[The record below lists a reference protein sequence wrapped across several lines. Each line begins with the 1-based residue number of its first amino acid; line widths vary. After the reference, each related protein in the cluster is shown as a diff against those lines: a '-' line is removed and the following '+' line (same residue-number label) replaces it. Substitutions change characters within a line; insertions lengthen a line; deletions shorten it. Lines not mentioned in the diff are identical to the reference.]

1 MGITSKF
8 KETLTSVVPVMAIVL
23 ILGLTAAPLGFG
35 LISRFLIGGAL
46 LILGLTLFLVGVE
59 LGIQP
64 IGERSGAALTSK
76 RNLPLL
82 LGAAFVI
89 GFLVTAAEPDI
100 QVFGDQIRSVF
111 ASVNKTH
118 LVYMIALG
126 VGAFIVFGLMR
137 TVFSLPLKI
146 VLLIFYVAI
155 FALTFFSPQEFLG
168 IAFDSGGATTGPMT
182 VPFILALGVGVSSVR
197 SGGKNTSNG
206 EDSFG
211 LTGITSIGPILAIL
225 IYGIILSSNGLLDNM
240 QESAAQNAES
250 GADIF
255 IRLIPHVLKESSL
268 SIAPLAGLFI
278 VFQLFL
284 LKMPP
289 RQVIKMAAGLLWSFI
304 GLSIFLIGVNGGFMP
319 AGNKLGMILGA
330 KAAELGG
337 IWKFFL
343 IATGLILGAVVV
355 CAEPAVWV
363 LTEQVENLS
372 GGTIKRKLMLMFLS
386 VGAAAAIGLAMWR
399 AISSFPL
406 IRILAPGY
414 ALSMLLMIF
423 CPSLFTAIA
432 FDSGGVA
439 SGPITSTFVLS
450 FAMGASKA
458 AGGSSDAFGVI
469 SLVAMTPL
477 IAIQVLGIVY
487 NFKKKKSLGT
497 SESTTAEVTHKEE
510 DNA

>member
-1 MGITSKF
+1 MGIIAKF
-8 KETLTSVVPVMAIVL
+8 KETLTSVLPVMAIV
-23 ILGLTAAPLGFG
+23 IALGLTAAPLGRG
-35 LISRFLIGGAL
+35 VLVRFLIGGAL
-46 LILGLTLFLVGVE
+46 LIAGLALFLMGVE

-126 VGAFIVFGLMR
+126 VGTFIVFGLMR

-146 VLLIFYVAI
+146 VLLIFYGAVFI
-155 FALTFFSPQEFLG
+155 LTAFSPTEFLG

-182 VPFILALGVGVSSVR
+182 VPFILALGVGVSGVR
-197 SGGKNTSNG
+197 SGGRHGTG

-211 LTGITSIGPILAIL
+211 LTGITSIGPILAVL
-225 IYGIILSSNGLLDNM
+225 IYGIILSSSGLLQSLPETANVT
-240 QESAAQNAES
+240 AED
-250 GADIF
+250 GAGIF
-255 IRLIPHVLKESSL
+255 VRLIPHVLKEASL
-268 SIAPLAGLFI
+268 SIAPLAGLFL

-289 RQVIKMAAGLLWSFI
+289 RQVAKMAAGLLWSFI

-319 AGNKLGMILGA
+319 AGSKLGMILGA
-330 KAAELGG
+330 KAAHGG
-337 IWKFFL
+337 MWSVFL
-343 IATGLILGAVVV
+343 IGAGLVLGAVVV

-363 LTEQVENLS
+363 LTEQVETLS
-372 GGTIKRKLMLMFLS
+372 GGTIKRRLMLMFLS
-386 VGAAAAIGLAMWR
+386 AGAAAAIGLAMWR
-399 AISSFPL
+399 AVKGFPL
-406 IRILAPGY
+406 IRIVAPGY
-414 ALSMLLMIF
+414 ALSLLLMAF

-458 AGGSSDAFGVI
+458 AGGSADAFGVI

-477 IAIQVLGIVY
+477 IAIQTLGIIY
-487 NFKKKKSLGT
+487 GLKKKKSLGAAVQT
-497 SESTTAEVTHKEE
+497 DTFTTEAG
-510 DNA
+510 AI

>member
-1 MGITSKF
+1 MGIIAKF
-8 KETLTSVVPVMAIVL
+8 KETLTSVLPVMAIVVA
-23 ILGLTAAPLGFG
+23 LGLTAAPLGTG
-35 LISRFLIGGAL
+35 VLVRFLIGGVL
-46 LILGLTLFLVGVE
+46 LIAGLALFLMGVE

-76 RNLPLL
+76 RSLPLL

-137 TVFSLPLKI
+137 TVFSLPLKV
-146 VLLIFYVAI
+146 VLLIFYAAI
-155 FALTFFSPQEFLG
+155 FALTVFSPQRFLG

-182 VPFILALGVGVSSVR
+182 VPFILALGVGVSGVR
-197 SGGKNTSNG
+197 SGGKRGSTG

-211 LTGITSIGPILAIL
+211 LTGITSIGPILAVL
-225 IYGIILSSNGLLDNM
+225 IYGIVLSSSGLLQSLPAD
-240 QESAAQNAES
+240 AERTAED
-250 GADIF
+250 GAGIF

-268 SIAPLAGLFI
+268 SIAPLAGLFA

-289 RQVIKMAAGLLWSFI
+289 RQVAKMAAGLLWSFI

-319 AGNKLGMILGA
+319 AGSKLGMILGA
-330 KAAELGG
+330 KAAAGG
-337 IWKFFL
+337 AWRVFL
-343 IATGLILGAVVV
+343 IAAGLVLGAVVV

-363 LTEQVENLS
+363 LTEQVETLS
-372 GGTIKRKLMLMFLS
+372 GGTIKRRLMLVFLS
-386 VGAAAAIGLAMWR
+386 AGAAAAIGLAMWR
-399 AISSFPL
+399 AVTGFPL
-406 IRILAPGY
+406 IRVLLPGY
-414 ALSMLLMIF
+414 ALSLVLMAF
-423 CPSLFTAIA
+423 CPPLFTAIA

-450 FAMGASKA
+450 FAMGASRA
-458 AGGSSDAFGVI
+458 AGGGTDAFGVI

-477 IAIQVLGIVY
+477 IAIQTLGIIY
-487 NFKKKKSLGT
+487 GLKKKKALGK
-497 SESTTAEVTHKEE
+497 SERAKDLKTGAGE
-510 DNA
+510 A